1 MYSVNYDT
9 YLQRRPPYALTRAGK
24 KKSLSFTL
32 SLSLDVESFEFSR
45 SLIYIF
51 TMAATKVV
59 NGDEHTLTLRNAVSL
74 TEYSAHPL
82 PSLESV
88 KPEYSVPPAY
98 LMSDGYP
105 DVGTPHSFSSL
116 ASNF

>member
-1 MYSVNYDT
+1 MQLTSDTQPRDHHAVRTAAGANVNVCII
-9 YLQRRPPYALTRAGK
+9 K
-24 KKSLSFTL
+24 
-32 SLSLDVESFEFSR
+32 SFEYSR
-45 SLIYIF
+45 SLINIF

-59 NGDEHTLTLRNAVSL
+59 NGDEHTLQLRNAVSL

>member
-1 MYSVNYDT
+1 
-9 YLQRRPPYALTRAGK
+9 
-24 KKSLSFTL
+24 
-32 SLSLDVESFEFSR
+32 
-45 SLIYIF
+45 
-51 TMAATKVV
+51 MAAVKVV
-59 NGDEHTLTLRNAVSL
+59 NGDEHTLPLRNAVSL
-74 TEYSAHPL
+74 TEYAAHPL

-116 ASNF
+116 ASNFRSVSPPHPHLSRL

>member
-1 MYSVNYDT
+1 MYVDT
-9 YLQRRPPYALTRAGK
+9 LY
-24 KKSLSFTL
+24 
-32 SLSLDVESFEFSR
+32 VESFEFSR
-45 SLIYIF
+45 SPRNIF
-51 TMAATKVV
+51 TMAAVKVV
-59 NGDEHTLTLRNAVSL
+59 NGEEHTLPLRNAVSL
-74 TEYSAHPL
+74 TEYAAHPL

-116 ASNF
+116 ASNFRSVSPSHPHLSRL